1 MAIPY
6 AALPEGT
13 RVKVTAGQFP
23 QDPALMGKT
32 GTVVAASEYQPER
45 LGVVLEGE
53 SVPRYVALSELEVT
67 SEPLLPPERETAKAR
82 RALP

>member
-13 RVKVTAGQFP
+13 RVKVTKGQFP

-32 GTVVAASEYQPER
+32 GTVIAASEYQPER
-45 LGVVLEGE
+45 IGVVLDGE
-53 SVPRYVALSELEVT
+53 SVPRYFALSELEVT

>member
-13 RVKVTAGQFP
+13 RVKIIQGRFP

-32 GTVVAASEYQPER
+32 GTVIAASEYQAER
-45 LGVVLEGE
+45 IGVVLEGE
-53 SVPRYVALSELEVT
+53 SVPRYFALSELEVT

>member
-13 RVKVTAGQFP
+13 RVKIVQGQFP
-23 QDPALMGKT
+23 QDPALIGKT
-32 GTVVAASEYQPER
+32 GTVISASEYQAER
-45 LGVVLEGE
+45 IGVVLDSE
-53 SVPRYVALSELEVT
+53 SVPRYFAVTELKVT

>member
-13 RVKVTAGQFP
+13 HVKIVQGQFP
-23 QDPALMGKT
+23 QDRALMGES
-32 GTVVAASEYQPER
+32 GTVIAASEYQPER
-45 LGVVLEGE
+45 IGVVLDSE
-53 SVPRYVALSELEVT
+53 SVPRFFALSELQVT
-67 SEPLLPPERETAKAR
+67 SEPALPPEREAAKTR